1 MEARENSNTQLSLAL
16 GPRKN
21 TKRGPRK
28 NTKRVLSLELS
39 LGAQQVQGQES
50 SDENAKKSRLSKEQ
64 AAVLEANFNDHPN
77 PDTALKN
84 ELADRLGLFPRQVD
98 IWFQNRRARTKSK
111 KNVSECER
119 LKQVCKN
126 LIEENLKLSEE
137 IEKQKALATG
147 DQKGAFY
154 AYGLSGYVL
163 VCPVCHQ
170 QYLIGSCGA
179 M

>member
-77 PDTALKN
+77 PDTDRKLIEILQALKN

-163 VCPVCHQ
+163 VCPDE
-170 QYLIGSCGA
+170 
-179 M
+179 

>member
-77 PDTALKN
+77 PDTVMIFSSSFLDFYIIVSTGLN
-84 ELADRLGLFPRQVD
+84 FVLGSYSHNVKMLLSLCHSIKKYFLSSG
-98 IWFQNRRARTKSK
+98 TKFVK
-111 KNVSECER
+111 
-119 LKQVCKN
+119 LKQFDW
-126 LIEENLKLSEE
+126 IWDH
-137 IEKQKALATG
+137 I
-147 DQKGAFY
+147 
-154 AYGLSGYVL
+154 
-163 VCPVCHQ
+163 
-170 QYLIGSCGA
+170 IRR
-179 M
+179 